1 MTTEL
6 VRTERLVS
14 NFEEATRAAKA
25 MALSG
30 YFADAKD
37 ISQAMVKVLAGHE
50 MGFGPFASMTG
61 IHVIK
66 GKPSIGTNLMASA
79 VKAHPRYDYK
89 IVTLTP
95 IICEIDFFEDGQLIA
110 RSDFTIAEAK
120 KAGVGSA
127 QPPGKPGTMLEM
139 HPRNMLFARAMS
151 NGVRWFTPDV
161 FAGNAVYTPDE
172 LGDVVEGAVVEIE
185 PEPETP
191 QEEVAA
197 TPALRNTPGQLR
209 EKMRT
214 NIEAKR
220 AKAFAYNDPE
230 HPVGNY
236 QKAIIS
242 NLEGCFAGDRDAGTK
257 RHGITWYLTGKES
270 SKDLDDAETAVLHT
284 WLNARKG
291 DDDQWYVDEDAC
303 REAHAVYT
311 EALREM
317 GQTGLFDGTDNER
330 PF

>member
-66 GKPSIGTNLMASA
+66 GKPSIGANLMASA

-172 LGDVVEGAVVEIE
+172 LGAEVDDDGDVIDIPVREIAPKDSGE
-185 PEPETP
+185 YTGPYINDGSPDASESLNTSSHWIEDETTRKRFWAWAA
-191 QEEVAA
+191 EKGLNDEDVHAALKIEHIRDYSGDKAAAVAA
-197 TPALRNTPGQLR
+197 
-209 EKMRT
+209 
-214 NIEAKR
+214 
-220 AKAFAYNDPE
+220 
-230 HPVGNY
+230 
-236 QKAIIS
+236 
-242 NLEGCFAGDRDAGTK
+242 
-257 RHGITWYLTGKES
+257 IT
-270 SKDLDDAETAVLHT
+270 T
-284 WLNARKG
+284 WLSE
-291 DDDQWYVDEDAC
+291 Q
-303 REAHAVYT
+303 
-311 EALREM
+311 
-317 GQTGLFDGTDNER
+317 
-330 PF
+330 PFTKD

>member
-1 MTTEL
+1 MHEIVKADTMDDLTQL
-6 VRTERLVS
+6 GTAL
-14 NFEEATRAAKA
+14 AA
-25 MALSG
+25 SG
-30 YFADAKD
+30 YFQDAAKV
-37 ISQAMVKVLAGHE
+37 SQAIVKVLAGRE
-50 MGFGPFASMTG
+50 MGFGPIAAMTG
-61 IHVIK
+61 IHIIK
-66 GKPSIGTNLMASA
+66 GKPSVGANLMAAA
-79 VKAHPRYDYK
+79 VKAHPRYNYR
-89 IVTLTP
+89 VTR
-95 IICEIDFFEDGQLIA
+95 IDDEACVVQFFEDGKPCGESQ
-110 RSDFTIAEAK
+110 FTLADAQR
-120 KAGVGSA
+120 AGTQNVN
-127 QPPGKPGTMLEM
+127 KF
-139 HPRNMLFARAMS
+139 PRNMLFARAMS